1 MEDSTESN
9 SNAVNVNKEDT
20 DTGKDD
26 DGFID
31 IEMVASSIR
40 TNDGLLQIP
49 RHLVDFQQTKTKAE
63 SDQATT
69 TAEST
74 SVPNCC
80 AICIESYKVGDS
92 VTFSTN
98 PKCCHA
104 FHTDC
109 IVNYFVSSNQSR
121 RTASTTTAT
130 INEKYAC
137 PVCRQD
143 FLLYYKI

>member
-1 MEDSTESN
+1 MDIMEDSTESN

-49 RHLVDFQQTKTKAE
+49 RYLVDFHQQAKTKAE

-109 IVNYFVSSNQSR
+109 IVNYFVSSNQSKN
-121 RTASTTTAT
+121 
-130 INEKYAC
+130 NEQYAC

-143 FLLYYKI
+143 FLLYCNI